1 MKNNSVTVSST
12 EGGTGNTSNA
22 AVTVVAAQVQPPTI
36 AKAFGAASIAL
47 NGTTSLTFT
56 LSNPNAAAALTG
68 VGFTDTLPAGLVVAT
83 PNGLTGSC
91 GGGTITATAGSGA
104 VSLTGAT
111 LAASASCAF
120 SANVT
125 GNAVGM
131 INNTTGAV
139 TSIEGG
145 TGGTASASLAVV
157 AVVQPPANI
166 PTLQQWAL
174 WLLGLLLLIVTALW
188 LRPRRRE

>member
-1 MKNNSVTVSST
+1 MPNRPRVDCW
-12 EGGTGNTSNA
+12 
-22 AVTVVAAQVQPPTI
+22 
-36 AKAFGAASIAL
+36 

-56 LSNPNAAAALTG
+56 IANPNAAAALTG
-68 VGFTDTLPAGLVVAT
+68 VGFTDTFPAGLVVAMR
-83 PNGLTGSC
+83 NGLAGSC

-166 PTLQQWAL
+166 PTLRQWAL
-174 WLLGLLLLIVTALW
+174 WLLSLLLLIVTALW
-188 LRPRRRE
+188 LRPRRREQSKQAAVGTKNDCLSGSIEHSWLIERIDRA